1 MVEGLGVGWNCAEKA
16 NDLPCGRSEHAQ
28 WEAGVLQD
36 EYYEQTRIGG
46 SDRIHGFSIVSL
58 GTVRASH
65 ERVPCPHPRSD
76 GCRHGSFTRSTC
88 GDDESR
94 KSTVSMR

>member
-1 MVEGLGVGWNCAEKA
+1 MVEGGLGVGWNCAEKA

-46 SDRIHGFSIVSL
+46 SDRV
-58 GTVRASH
+58 H
-65 ERVPCPHPRSD
+65 ERQHSQS
-76 GCRHGSFTRSTC
+76 RHGA
-88 GDDESR
+88 G
-94 KSTVSMR
+94 KS